1 MSHCCCMCNKTT
13 VDPLIPLSC
22 FIKYLNRGHKVCQ
35 SCWWDPV
42 VGFALE
48 STRHACPGCEKK
60 IELPFAKTEPTIV
73 DLTTDE

>member
-1 MSHCCCMCNKTT
+1 MPHCCCICNKATT
-13 VDPLIPLSC
+13 DPLIPLSC

-42 VGFALE
+42 IGFALE
-48 STRHACPGCEKK
+48 STCHACPGCEKK
-60 IELPFAKTEPTIV
+60 IDLPFAKMDPTIV